1 MYVERTVQARFNKI
15 RDVYTIIAVVGAR
28 QSGKTTFLKEQIKGT
43 QSRYLLFDDPDI
55 RELFESDI
63 KKFEQQY
70 LNHVLAVFD
79 EIQYCR
85 EAGPK
90 LKYLADSGHNIWIT
104 SSSEV
109 ILGKDILSY
118 LVGRVSI
125 LKLYPFSFSEFLA
138 AKGQKA
144 MAKKAEQRLIW
155 EHLTYGGYPKVVLA
169 EDADLKK
176 IILKD
181 LHDTMLLKDVART
194 FSIDDISSLEKTSR
208 YLSNNA
214 GGILSYDSAAK
225 ALGISFTTL
234 KKYLDALEK
243 SYLVVLVPPY
253 FKNKNK
259 EISKQ
264 PKVYFVD
271 TGMKNAI
278 AKTYASEVD
287 GNLFENYVFSELL
300 KAGFSPKY
308 WRTKGGAE
316 VDFVVEIGKKPIP
329 IECKLNADSVER
341 SLISFISAYT
351 PSYAFVVGYETSSKE
366 KTVKGCKVAIC
377 GVLELIRRL
386 TKFG

>member
-1 MYVERTVQARFNKI
+1 MYVERSIKGVFNKI
-15 RDVYTIIAVVGAR
+15 REAYTIIAVVGAR
-28 QSGKTTFLKEQIKGT
+28 QAGKTTFLKEQIKGVKAK
-43 QSRYLLFDDPDI
+43 YLLFDDPDI

-70 LNHVLAVFD
+70 LDHDLAVFD

-90 LKYLADSGHNIWIT
+90 LKYLADSMYKMWIT
-104 SSSEV
+104 SSSEI

-125 LKLYPFSFSEFLA
+125 LKLYPFSFGEFLT

-144 MAKKAEQRLIW
+144 MLKKVEQRLVW

-169 EDADLKK
+169 EDTELKK

-181 LHDTMLLKDVART
+181 LYDTMLLKDVART
-194 FSIDDISSLEKTSR
+194 FSIEDISSLEKTSR
-208 YLSNNA
+208 YLSNNV
-214 GGILSYDSAAK
+214 GSVLSYDSAAK
-225 ALGISFTTL
+225 ALGISFPTL
-234 KKYLDALEK
+234 KKYLDAMEK

-264 PKVYFVD
+264 PKAYFVD
-271 TGMKNAI
+271 TGMRNAI
-278 AKTYASEVD
+278 SRTFASDVG

-300 KAGFSPKY
+300 KAGFSPRY

-316 VDFVVEIGKKPIP
+316 VDFVVEIGKKIIP

-341 SLISFISAYT
+341 SLMSFISTYN
-351 PSYAFVVGYETSSKE
+351 PPYAFIVGYEATGKE
-366 KTVKGCKVAIC
+366 KTVKRCKVAIC
-377 GVLELIRRL
+377 GVGEMIRHL
-386 TKFG
+386 TKF